1 MTSSATSSALPIP
14 GPSSASLSLPPS
26 QFARLQPHAY
36 LLAHLSP
43 PPSTQQSPIRANG
56 RAPLEFRP
64 ITANLGSLTH
74 TNGSAVVRVGDTA
87 AVCGI
92 RAEILHTE
100 DIASWGVSASS
111 GSRKRRKIHSENYG
125 DDIEKRRGLEEEEE
139 EEEEDY
145 VRDLN
150 LVVPNISLSTGCAPG
165 FIPSA
170 PPSALAQSLSHQLL
184 AMLHTSRLIRAED
197 LKIWYHPPDLDAIS
211 RAQSGQDD
219 DAMDTE
225 TAERAE
231 SLSSPEPEIKGF
243 WVLYI
248 DVMMISLAGNPFDA
262 AWASILAALRDTKLP
277 KAWWDIDNDMVLCS
291 DKISES
297 RNLNLRG
304 LPVASSYSVFE
315 ADAAADWRAVVIPE
329 ADENGSIQASSK
341 QERWILADPDGF
353 EESLCR
359 ERVCL
364 VVDWKK
370 SSDKTKIVSMEKNGG
385 LSVSRE
391 ELRKLVGIS
400 TQRWK
405 QVKDILEELQ

>member
-1 MTSSATSSALPIP
+1 MASTTTSSALPIP
-14 GPSSASLSLPPS
+14 GPSSPSLSLPPS

-43 PPSTQQSPIRANG
+43 PASTQQSPIRANG

-64 ITANLGSLTH
+64 VTANIGSLTH
-74 TNGSAVVRVGDTA
+74 TNGSAVVRIGDTA
-87 AVCGI
+87 AVCGV

-111 GSRKRRKIHSENYG
+111 GGRKRRKIDSEN
-125 DDIEKRRGLEEEEE
+125 DDGEIGNKEDEEDE

-145 VRDLN
+145 IRNLN

-170 PPSALAQSLSHQLL
+170 APSALAQSLSHQLL
-184 AMLHTSRLIRAED
+184 NILHTSRLIRAED

-211 RAQSGQDD
+211 REQSGQDD
-219 DAMDTE
+219 DAMETE
-225 TAERAE
+225 TAERTD

-262 AWASILAALRDTKLP
+262 AWASILAALQDTKLP

-291 DKISES
+291 DKVSES
-297 RNLNLRG
+297 RKLNLRG
-304 LPVASSYSVFE
+304 LPVASSYTVFE
-315 ADAAADWRAVVIPE
+315 ADAAADWRAVRIPE
-329 ADENGSIQASSK
+329 ADENGSLPTSRE

-359 ERVCL
+359 ERIFL
-364 VVDWKK
+364 VVDSED
-370 SSDKTKIVSMEKNGG
+370 SSGKTKIVSMEKNGG
-385 LSVSRE
+385 ISVSRE
-391 ELRKLVGIS
+391 ELRKLVGVS

-405 QVKDILEELQ
+405 QVKNILEELQ